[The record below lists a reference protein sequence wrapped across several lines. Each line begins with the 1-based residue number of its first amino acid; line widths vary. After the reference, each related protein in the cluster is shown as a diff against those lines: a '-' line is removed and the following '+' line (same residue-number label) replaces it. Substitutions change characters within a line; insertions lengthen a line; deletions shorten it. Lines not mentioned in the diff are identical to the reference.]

1 LNSRLQALVIE
12 YGAFSQFWPQ
22 FEKHGSDRRLVG
34 LEVELIGFHAS
45 ELNHVDPRCPKC
57 RNVRAVL
64 FEVAHFLPQEVR
76 PGDPSL
82 MYDVDSHSNSI
93 LCLPALG
100 NRAAVSVSVY
110 ISWSRSIGHS
120 FEMDLSIEIKT
131 FLNRWGIHQR

>member
-1 LNSRLQALVIE
+1 MSLSTATHLQFHRKTNQGDIGLELTTASSR
-12 YGAFSQFWPQ
+12 
-22 FEKHGSDRRLVG
+22 DR

-82 MYDVDSHSNSI
+82 TYNVDSHSNSI